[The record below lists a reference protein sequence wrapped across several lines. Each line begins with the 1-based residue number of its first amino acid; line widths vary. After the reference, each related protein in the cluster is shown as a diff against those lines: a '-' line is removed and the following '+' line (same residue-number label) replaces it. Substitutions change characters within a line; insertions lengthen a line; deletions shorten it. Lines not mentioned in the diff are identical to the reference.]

1 MKGVNG
7 KKFFVDSVASAV
19 FWTLVYIP
27 VFAYT
32 SKSVELALVGLGS
45 AALIEILFGGAYG
58 RFLDW
63 FRRAFGIKNTQ
74 SETPSCSRVG
84 NRT

>member
-1 MKGVNG
+1 MKNFNRR
-7 KKFFVDSVASAV
+7 KFLVDSVASTI

-32 SKSVELALVGLGS
+32 SKSIELALVGLGS
-45 AALIEILFGGAYG
+45 AGVIEILFGGAYG

-63 FRRAFGIKNTQ
+63 FRNAFGIKNAQ
-74 SETPSCSRVG
+74 SEIPSSSRAIVG
-84 NRT
+84 N

>member
-1 MKGVNG
+1 MKGVQG
-7 KKFFVDSVASAV
+7 KKFVIDSVASAI
-19 FWTLVYIP
+19 FWTMVYIP
-27 VFAYT
+27 VFVYT

-74 SETPSCSRVG
+74 SETRSSM
-84 NRT
+84 

>member
-1 MKGVNG
+1 MSIMKNFNR
-7 KKFFVDSVASAV
+7 KKFLVDSVASAI

-32 SKSVELALVGLGS
+32 SKSIGLALVGLAS
-45 AALIEILFGGAYG
+45 AALIEILFGGVYG

-63 FRRAFGIKNTQ
+63 FRTAFAIKNAK
-74 SETPSCSRVG
+74 SKTPSG
-84 NRT
+84 M

>member
-1 MKGVNG
+1 MKKVNG
-7 KKFFVDSVASAV
+7 KKFVVDSIASAI

-27 VFAYT
+27 VFVYT
-32 SKSVELALVGLGS
+32 SKSIELALVGLGS

-63 FRRAFGIKNTQ
+63 FRRAFDIKT
-74 SETPSCSRVG
+74 SSSM
-84 NRT
+84 

>member
-7 KKFFVDSVASAV
+7 KKFLIDSVASVV
-19 FWTLVYIP
+19 FWTIVYIP
-27 VFAYT
+27 VFVYT
-32 SKSVELALVGLGS
+32 SKSIELALVGLAS

-63 FRRAFGIKNTQ
+63 FRSAFGIKNTQ
-74 SETPSCSRVG
+74 SETPSSM
-84 NRT
+84 

>member
-1 MKGVNG
+1 MSIMKNFNR
-7 KKFFVDSVASAV
+7 KKFLVDSVASAI

-32 SKSVELALVGLGS
+32 SKSIELALVGLAS
-45 AALIEILFGGAYG
+45 AALIEILFGGVYG

-63 FRRAFGIKNTQ
+63 FRTAFDVKNTQ
-74 SETPSCSRVG
+74 SKTPSSM
-84 NRT
+84 

>member
-1 MKGVNG
+1 MKKGNG
-7 KKFFVDSVASAV
+7 KKFVIDSIASAI

-45 AALIEILFGGAYG
+45 AALVEIVFGGAYG

-63 FRRAFGIKNTQ
+63 FRKAFDIKT
-74 SETPSCSRVG
+74 SS
-84 NRT
+84 

>member
-1 MKGVNG
+1 MKGVHG
-7 KKFFVDSVASAV
+7 KKFLVDSVASAI

-63 FRRAFGIKNTQ
+63 FRSAFGIKNTQ
-74 SETPSCSRVG
+74 SEKPSSM
-84 NRT
+84 

>member
-1 MKGVNG
+1 MKGVKG
-7 KKFFVDSVASAV
+7 KKFLVDSVASAI
-19 FWTLVYIP
+19 FWTVVYIP
-27 VFAYT
+27 VFVYT
-32 SKSVELALVGLGS
+32 SRSVDLALVGLAS

-74 SETPSCSRVG
+74 SETLSSV
-84 NRT
+84 

>member
-1 MKGVNG
+1 MKKVNG
-7 KKFFVDSVASAV
+7 KKFVIDSIASAI

-32 SKSVELALVGLGS
+32 SRSVELALVGLGS
-45 AALIEILFGGAYG
+45 AALVVIVFGGAYG

-63 FRRAFGIKNTQ
+63 FRKAFYIK
-74 SETPSCSRVG
+74 TPS
-84 NRT
+84 

>member
-1 MKGVNG
+1 MKRVNG
-7 KKFFVDSVASAV
+7 KKFFVDSVASAI

-45 AALIEILFGGAYG
+45 AALMEILFGGVYG
-58 RFLDW
+58 RFLDC
-63 FRRAFGIKNTQ
+63 FRRAFGIKNT
-74 SETPSCSRVG
+74 
-84 NRT
+84 

>member
-1 MKGVNG
+1 MKRVRHG
-7 KKFFVDSVASAV
+7 KKFLIDSIASAI

-32 SKSVELALVGLGS
+32 SKSVELAVVGLAS
-45 AALIEILFGGAYG
+45 AALIEILFGGVYG

-63 FRRAFGIKNTQ
+63 FRTAFGIKNGP
-74 SETPSCSRVG
+74 SEKPFNV
-84 NRT
+84 

>member
-1 MKGVNG
+1 MKRVNG
-7 KKFFVDSVASAV
+7 KKFFVDSVASAI

-45 AALIEILFGGAYG
+45 AALIEVLFGGAYG
-58 RFLDW
+58 RFLDC
-63 FRRAFGIKNTQ
+63 FRRAFGIKNT
-74 SETPSCSRVG
+74 
-84 NRT
+84 